1 MLFLLLLLTNSI
13 PSMSDFNNIST
24 IYTLLPLFWP
34 DTWTGWLAG
43 STADNDF
50 SDYTWSRPLNLTNGE
65 TQYYQLFSIKLKRF
79 LALLRSH
86 LFFHHLESSQ
96 TEQNQIATQRF
107 EIWAA
112 QTYHHLNPSHLG
124 QSHHH
129 HHRMEHFVKIYIMFS
144 YRDSTCHQQ

>member
-34 DTWTGWLAG
+34 GTWTGWLAG

-86 LFFHHLESSQ
+86 LFSQVAVHHHHFESSQ

-107 EIWAA
+107 G
-112 QTYHHLNPSHLG
+112 L
-124 QSHHH
+124 
-129 HHRMEHFVKIYIMFS
+129 HRRII
-144 YRDSTCHQQ
+144 STHPISASPTTTTTTEWNTL